1 MKAQNLIQ
9 DTQTAAAMMHPLRM
23 RILEQLREPNSAA
36 GLARLLDMP
45 RQQLNYHLR
54 ELEKNELVEL
64 VEEKRKGNCTE
75 RIVRA
80 TSRSYMVLLNTAAP
94 VDSDEIGDKFS
105 STYLLQSAGHMMQ
118 DVATMQAGAHKA
130 RKKLA
135 TFTLET
141 EVRFED
147 PSALHAFADEV
158 AQTIARLAMKY
169 HQPENAHARPY
180 QFHLFSHPTIKKQD
194 HEKRNESGP
203 RH

>member
-9 DTQTAAAMMHPLRM
+9 DTQTASAMMHPLRM

-36 GLARLLDMP
+36 GLARALDMP

-64 VEEKRKGNCTE
+64 VEERKKGNCTE

-80 TSRSYMVLLNTAAP
+80 TSRSYMVLLNTAMAEG
-94 VDSDEIGDKFS
+94 DEITDKFS
-105 STYLLQSAGHMMQ
+105 SAYLLQSAGRMIQ
-118 DVATMQAGAHKA
+118 DVATMQTGAHKA

-147 PSALHAFADEV
+147 PAALQAFTDEV

-169 HQPENAHARPY
+169 HKPANAQARSY

-194 HEKRNESGP
+194 HEKRNEG
-203 RH
+203 